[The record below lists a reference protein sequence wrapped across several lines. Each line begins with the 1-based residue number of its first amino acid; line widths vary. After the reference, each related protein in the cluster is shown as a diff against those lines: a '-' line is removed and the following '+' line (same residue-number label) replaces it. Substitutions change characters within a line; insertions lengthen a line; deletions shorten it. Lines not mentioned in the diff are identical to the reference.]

1 MAHYAESLSSDPI
14 QSEIRTCKQT
24 HRLRSVPGRYWEKR
38 ACSRGMSL
46 RSHHRFSHRRPG
58 DVGHEEQESVSW
70 KEWHVQKVCASMGS
84 QTYHWGMLIF
94 SIVFNSL
101 ISLSNPPLLGP
112 EFYFKMSLLTELCKK
127 DRKDQENTENY
138 GWRRRKHETVTE
150 WNLFKNG
157 RNWKNYYQGEATKP
171 LGRWSHLFNWP
182 RVLSAC
188 KCPSIIIFTNIF
200 QMPVCKYTLNIF
212 IMNLENISELMNTPA
227 SDSRKSWTLFSFS
240 FKKFRFLHHFHVIA
254 RI

>member
-1 MAHYAESLSSDPI
+1 MTETGLPLPWVQYLPWSTMGEDSCTTLLYFKKHAKNDMAHYAESLSIDPF

-70 KEWHVQKVCASMGS
+70 KEWHVQKVCVSMCS
-84 QTYHWGMLIF
+84 QTYHWGTLIF

-127 DRKDQENTENY
+127 ARQNQENT
-138 GWRRRKHETVTE
+138 WKLWVKRKKTWNCSRVETVQE
-150 WNLFKNG
+150 WMKLEKLLPRGSNKTS
-157 RNWKNYYQGEATKP
+157 WKMK
-171 LGRWSHLFNWP
+171 SLFNWP
-182 RVLSAC
+182 RVLSDC
-188 KCPSIIIFTNIF
+188 KCPNIVIFTNIF
-200 QMPVCKYTLNIF
+200 
-212 IMNLENISELMNTPA
+212 
-227 SDSRKSWTLFSFS
+227 
-240 FKKFRFLHHFHVIA
+240 
-254 RI
+254 

>member
-1 MAHYAESLSSDPI
+1 MAHYAESLSSDPF
-14 QSEIRTCKQT
+14 QSEIRTSKQT

-84 QTYHWGMLIF
+84 QTYHWGTLIF

-127 DRKDQENTENY
+127 ARKDQENTWKLWKKEKTWNCDRVES
-138 GWRRRKHETVTE
+138 GQE
-150 WNLFKNG
+150 WKKLEKLLPRGSNKTS
-157 RNWKNYYQGEATKP
+157 WKMN
-171 LGRWSHLFNWP
+171 
-182 RVLSAC
+182 C
-188 KCPSIIIFTNIF
+188 SIGQEFW
-200 QMPVCKYTLNIF
+200 V
-212 IMNLENISELMNTPA
+212 PA
-227 SDSRKSWTLFSFS
+227 SVQTSSYLKISFKRQCVNTHWTYSLWISKIFLNEWTL
-240 FKKFRFLHHFHVIA
+240 LQVNP
-254 RI
+254 

>member
-1 MAHYAESLSSDPI
+1 MLKVWAVTLFNQRLEPVNRLTDSGQSRAGTGRSGHAVGEWAWGHTTASPTAGLEMWATKSRKVYPGKSDMF
-14 QSEIRTCKQT
+14 R
-24 HRLRSVPGRYWEKR
+24 RSVLPWVPR
-38 ACSRGMSL
+38 
-46 RSHHRFSHRRPG
+46 
-58 DVGHEEQESVSW
+58 
-70 KEWHVQKVCASMGS
+70 
-84 QTYHWGMLIF
+84 LITVF
-94 SIVFNSL
+94 PDLSIVFNSL

-138 GWRRRKHETVTE
+138 GWRGRKHETVTE